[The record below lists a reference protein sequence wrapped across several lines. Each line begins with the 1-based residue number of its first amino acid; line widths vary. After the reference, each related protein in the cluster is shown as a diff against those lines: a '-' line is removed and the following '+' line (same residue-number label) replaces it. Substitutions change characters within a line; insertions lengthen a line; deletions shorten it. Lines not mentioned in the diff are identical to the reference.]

1 MTVISPVSSP
11 PDRADTPRS
20 LTVPVSRADRIY
32 RVVTTTAAMASLV
45 VMGLIAVFLFAKAWP
60 AIHQEGFHFFT
71 RFEWD
76 PDGSPAIYGVASA
89 LFGTMVI
96 ALIALCVALP
106 ISIGTALYINEYAP
120 RRLKKTLITLVD
132 LLAAIPSV
140 VFGLW
145 GRDVLNK
152 PLSDI
157 SAFLYAH
164 FRFVPIFHTKALFFG
179 NSYFVCGVVLALMI
193 VPIITSISRA
203 VMAEVPRPYCEA
215 ALALG
220 GTRTGM
226 IREVIFPFSKGGLVG
241 AAMLGL
247 GRALGETIA
256 VALILSINQRVMT
269 NVLAPGGSAIAGLIA
284 VKFGEASVNG
294 RSALLGAGLVLFLIT
309 LLVNLVARL
318 VVARTRPPKGAS
330 K

>member
-1 MTVISPVSSP
+1 MT
-11 PDRADTPRS
+11 
-20 LTVPVSRADRIY
+20 VSRADKIFR
-32 RVVTTTAAMASLV
+32 RVTTAAAMTSLV
-45 VMGLIAVFLFAKAWP
+45 VMGLIAVFLFVKAWP
-60 AIHQEGFHFFT
+60 AIHQAGWHFFT

-76 PDGSPAIYGVASA
+76 PDGAPALYGVASA
-89 LFGTMVI
+89 VYGTVVI
-96 ALIALCVALP
+96 ALIALVVALP
-106 ISIGTALYINEYAP
+106 VSIGTALYINEYAP
-120 RRLKKTLITLVD
+120 RRVQRILISLVD

-157 SAFLYAH
+157 SAFLYEY
-164 FRFVPIFHTKALFFG
+164 FRFLPIFHAKALFFG
-179 NSYFVCGVVLALMI
+179 NSFFVCGVVLALMI
-193 VPIITSISRA
+193 VPIVTAISRA

-220 GTRTGM
+220 GTKAGM
-226 IREVIFPFSKGGLVG
+226 IKEVIFPFSRGGLVG

-256 VALILSINQRVMT
+256 VALILSINGNIMT

-294 RSALLGAGLVLFLIT
+294 RSALLGAGLVLFLLT
-309 LLVNLVARL
+309 LVVNLGARL
-318 VVARTRPPKGAS
+318 IVGRTRPPKGAA

>member
-1 MTVISPVSSP
+1 MSAEERVE
-11 PDRADTPRS
+11 TPRPI
-20 LTVPVSRADRIY
+20 TVPVSRADRIY
-32 RVVTTTAAMASLV
+32 RTVTTGAAMTSLL
-45 VMGLIAVFLFAKAWP
+45 VMALIAIFLFLKSWP
-60 AIHQEGFHFFT
+60 AIHEAGFHFFT

-76 PDGSPAIYGVASA
+76 PDGSPALYGVASA
-89 LFGTMVI
+89 VYGTVVMAII
-96 ALIALCVALP
+96 ALVIALP

-120 RRLKKTLITLVD
+120 RRIQRILITLID

-145 GRDVLNK
+145 GRDVLNEQ
-152 PLSDI
+152 LAGI
-157 SAFLYAH
+157 SKFLYAH
-164 FRFVPIFHTKALFFG
+164 FRFVPIFHKQALFFG
-179 NSYFVCGVVLALMI
+179 NSFFVCGVVLALMI

-220 GTRTGM
+220 GTKTGM
-226 IREVIFPFSKGGLVG
+226 ISEVIFPFSRGGLVG

-247 GRALGETIA
+247 GRAMGETIA
-256 VALILSINQRVMT
+256 VALILSINQQVMT

-284 VKFGEASVNG
+284 VKFGEASING

-309 LLVNLVARL
+309 LVVNFGARL
-318 VVARTRPPKGAS
+318 IVTRSRPPKGAS

>member
-1 MTVISPVSSP
+1 
-11 PDRADTPRS
+11 
-20 LTVPVSRADRIY
+20 
-32 RVVTTTAAMASLV
+32 MASLV
-45 VMGLIAVFLFAKAWP
+45 VMGLIAIFLFVKAWP
-60 AIHQEGFHFFT
+60 AMHQAGWHFFT
-71 RFEWD
+71 RFQWD
-76 PDGSPAIYGVASA
+76 PDGAPALYGVASA
-89 LFGTMVI
+89 VYGTVVI
-96 ALIALCVALP
+96 AIIALVVALP

-120 RRLKKTLITLVD
+120 RRAQRILVSLVD

-157 SAFLYAH
+157 SAFLYKY

-179 NSYFVCGVVLALMI
+179 NSFFVCGIVLALMI
-193 VPIITSISRA
+193 VPIITAISRA

-220 GTRTGM
+220 GTKAGM
-226 IREVIFPFSKGGLVG
+226 IKEVIFPFSKGGLVG

-256 VALILSINQRVMT
+256 VALILSINGNIMT
-269 NVLAPGGSAIAGLIA
+269 NILAPGGSAIAGLIA

-294 RSALLGAGLVLFLIT
+294 RSALLGAGLVLFLLT
-309 LLVNLVARL
+309 LVVNLVARL
-318 VVARTRPPKGAS
+318 VVTRTRPPKGAS